1 MFQRRFF
8 LYCQLPFKFNSN
20 SNHYITSLHGMTA
33 WLGSTFSSK
42 YMIFCLL
49 EPVLTS
55 CQPPM
60 LCPAPAWVM
69 ARELTRVPVTLCRKL
84 TAGWSRSS
92 DSTVQCSELHIR
104 AFFRLRLANDKSPVR
119 GRRHFCPVK
128 YGRKCSFL
136 IL

>member
-8 LYCQLPFKFNSN
+8 LYCQLPFIFNSK
-20 SNHYITSLHGMTA
+20 SNHYITSLHEMTA